1 MVYRS
6 TLIRAARFVGIC
18 LVVSFVVLS
27 VFFRVEAYRFRRQ
40 AERLMA
46 DVQALKLRQSN
57 WLEAERLISRW
68 GKYGHYEG
76 HCDASFCRYSIG
88 LNSPAMAL
96 GNAGFWRHL
105 DNRFVRVVAPFIFD
119 YSGGRLATLL
129 TTLVVQ
135 DSVVLRKSAVFIYDV
150 PSTSSGSSGYSLIA
164 TSRATS
170 RLTSGGWPLIGSEQ
184 LAEHPFY
191 AFRRPGGC
199 SFCLMVNVTFTPDT
213 PDPEMRRLTTFDLS
227 CITRLRACRNLE
239 DIYPPAENWH
249 LYDYTPGDRPS
260 PPNQV
265 HTENAPLPLA
275 CGVPLFARGREAGQ
289 ILSVTALSESQEG
302 QPGEVIEEKASV
314 RLNGVLKGETEYKP
328 GELIAV
334 TSRSDSRYSPNEIE
348 TPLTPG
354 KQFLLLTVY
363 REDKSHPLELERCL
377 VLPDTPETRNQL
389 EAGVAQNDSL
399 RYPDP
404 RASNFIPD

>member
-6 TLIRAARFVGIC
+6 TLIRTLGRVGIC
-18 LVVSFVVLS
+18 LVVSFVVLN
-27 VFFRVEAYRFRRQ
+27 VFLRVEAYRFQRR

-105 DNRFVRVVAPFIFD
+105 DNHFVRLIAPFIFD

-129 TTLVVQ
+129 TTIVVQ

-191 AFRRPGGC
+191 AVTRPGGC
-199 SFCLMVNVTFTPDT
+199 SFCLMANVTFTPDT
-213 PDPEMRRLTTFDLS
+213 PDPEMRRLTTFNLN
-227 CITRLRACRNLE
+227 CITRLRPCRYLE
-239 DIYPPAENWH
+239 DIYPAAEDWH
-249 LYDYTPGDRPS
+249 LYDG
-260 PPNQV
+260 
-265 HTENAPLPLA
+265 
-275 CGVPLFARGREAGQ
+275 
-289 ILSVTALSESQEG
+289 
-302 QPGEVIEEKASV
+302 
-314 RLNGVLKGETEYKP
+314 
-328 GELIAV
+328 
-334 TSRSDSRYSPNEIE
+334 
-348 TPLTPG
+348 
-354 KQFLLLTVY
+354 
-363 REDKSHPLELERCL
+363 
-377 VLPDTPETRNQL
+377 
-389 EAGVAQNDSL
+389 
-399 RYPDP
+399 
-404 RASNFIPD
+404 

>member
-1 MVYRS
+1 MVYRF

-18 LVVSFVVLS
+18 LVVSFVVLN
-27 VFFRVEAYRFRRQ
+27 VFLRFEAYRFQRQ

-88 LNSPAMAL
+88 LNSPGMAL

-105 DNRFVRVVAPFIFD
+105 DNHFVRLTAPFIFA

-129 TTLVVQ
+129 TTIVVQ

-191 AFRRPGGC
+191 AFTTPGGC

-213 PDPEMRRLTTFDLS
+213 PGPEMRRLITFDLS

-239 DIYPPAENWH
+239 DIYPAAENWH
-249 LYDYTPGDRPS
+249 LYDNTPAGRPL

-265 HTENAPLPLA
+265 HTENALR
-275 CGVPLFARGREAGQ
+275 VPG
-289 ILSVTALSESQEG
+289 
-302 QPGEVIEEKASV
+302 
-314 RLNGVLKGETEYKP
+314 
-328 GELIAV
+328 
-334 TSRSDSRYSPNEIE
+334 
-348 TPLTPG
+348 
-354 KQFLLLTVY
+354 
-363 REDKSHPLELERCL
+363 HPLRFR
-377 VLPDTPETRNQL
+377 PGTWFTSP
-389 EAGVAQNDSL
+389 L
-399 RYPDP
+399 R
-404 RASNFIPD
+404 

>member
-1 MVYRS
+1 MVYRF

-18 LVVSFVVLS
+18 LVVSFVVLN
-27 VFFRVEAYRFRRQ
+27 VFLRFEAYRFQRQ

-88 LNSPAMAL
+88 LNSPGMAL

-105 DNRFVRVVAPFIFD
+105 DNHFVRLTAPFIFA

-129 TTLVVQ
+129 TTIVVQ

-191 AFRRPGGC
+191 AFTRPGGC

-213 PDPEMRRLTTFDLS
+213 PGPEMRRLITFDLS

-239 DIYPPAENWH
+239 DIYPAAENWH
-249 LYDYTPGDRPS
+249 LYDNTPAGRPS

-275 CGVPLFARGREAGQ
+275 CGVPLFARGREASQ
-289 ILSVTALSESQEG
+289 ILSVTAVSESQER
-302 QPGEVIEEKASV
+302 QPGEVIEKASAG
-314 RLNGVLKGETEYKP
+314 LNGVLKGETEYKP

-334 TSRSDSRYSPNEIE
+334 TSRSDSTYSPNEIE
-348 TPLTPG
+348 TPLNPG

-363 REDKSHPLELERCL
+363 RENKSYPLELGRCL
-377 VLPDTPETRNQL
+377 VLSDTPEIRDQL
-389 EAGVAQNDSL
+389 KAGVAQNDSL

>member
-6 TLIRAARFVGIC
+6 TLIRTLRRIGIC
-18 LVVSFVVLS
+18 LVVSFVVLN
-27 VFFRVEAYRFRRQ
+27 VFLRVEAYRFQRR

-76 HCDASFCRYSIG
+76 HCDACFCRYSID
-88 LNSPAMAL
+88 LESPGMAL

-105 DNRFVRVVAPFIFD
+105 DNHFVRLIAPFIFD

-129 TTLVVQ
+129 TTIVVQ

-191 AFRRPGGC
+191 AVTRPGGC
-199 SFCLMVNVTFTPDT
+199 SFCLMANVTFTPDT
-213 PDPEMRRLTTFDLS
+213 PDPEMRRLTTFNLN
-227 CITRLRACRNLE
+227 CITRLRPCRYLE
-239 DIYPPAENWH
+239 DIYPAAEDWH
-249 LYDYTPGDRPS
+249 LYDGTLGGRPS
-260 PPNQV
+260 PPNQT
-265 HTENAPLPLA
+265 HTEHAPLSLA
-275 CGVPLFARGREAGQ
+275 CRVPLFARGREAGQ
-289 ILSVTALSESQEG
+289 ILSVTALSESQERR
-302 QPGEVIEEKASV
+302 PGEVIEKASV
-314 RLNGVLKGETEYKP
+314 RLNGVLKGETGYKP

-334 TSRSDSRYSPNEIE
+334 TSRSYGSYSPLAIE

-354 KQFLLLTVY
+354 GQFLLLTVY
-363 REDKSHPLELERCL
+363 REDKSQPLVLERCL
-377 VLPDTPETRNQL
+377 VLSDTPEIRNQL

-399 RYPDP
+399 RYADP

>member
-1 MVYRS
+1 MVSRS
-6 TLIRAARFVGIC
+6 TLIRTARLVGIC
-18 LVVSFVVLS
+18 LVASFVVLN
-27 VFFRVEAYRFRRQ
+27 VVLRVETYRFRRQ

-57 WLEAERLISRW
+57 WLEAERLITRW

-76 HCDASFCRYSIG
+76 HCDASFCRYSID
-88 LNSPAMAL
+88 LESPGMAL
-96 GNAGFWRHL
+96 GNAGFWRYL
-105 DNRFVRVVAPFIFD
+105 NNRFVRLVAPFIFD

-129 TTLVVQ
+129 TTFVVQ

-150 PSTSSGSSGYSLIA
+150 PSTPSGSSGYSLIA

-191 AFRRPGGC
+191 AVTRPGGC
-199 SFCLMVNVTFTPDT
+199 SFCLMANVTFTPDT
-213 PDPEMRRLTTFDLS
+213 PDPEMRRLTTFNLN
-227 CITRLRACRNLE
+227 CITRLRPCRYLE
-239 DIYPPAENWH
+239 DIYPAAEDWH
-249 LYDYTPGDRPS
+249 LYDGTLGGRPS

-265 HTENAPLPLA
+265 RTENVPLPLA

-314 RLNGVLKGETEYKP
+314 RLSGVLKGETEYKP
-328 GELIAV
+328 GELISV

-377 VLPDTPETRNQL
+377 VLPDTPEVRKQL
-389 EAGVAQNDSL
+389 EAGMAQNDSL
-399 RYPDP
+399 RYADP

>member
-1 MVYRS
+1 MVYRF

-18 LVVSFVVLS
+18 LVVSFVVLN
-27 VFFRVEAYRFRRQ
+27 VFLRFEAYRFQRQ

-88 LNSPAMAL
+88 LNSPGMAL

-105 DNRFVRVVAPFIFD
+105 DNHFVRLTAPFIFA

-129 TTLVVQ
+129 TTIVVQ

-164 TSRATS
+164 TSR
-170 RLTSGGWPLIGSEQ
+170 LTSGGWPLIGSEQ

-191 AFRRPGGC
+191 AFTRPGGC

-213 PDPEMRRLTTFDLS
+213 PGPEMRRLITFDLS

-239 DIYPPAENWH
+239 DIYPAAENWH
-249 LYDYTPGDRPS
+249 LYDNTPAGRPS

-275 CGVPLFARGREAGQ
+275 CGVPLFARGREASQ
-289 ILSVTALSESQEG
+289 ILSVTAVSESQER
-302 QPGEVIEEKASV
+302 QPGEVIEKASAG
-314 RLNGVLKGETEYKP
+314 LNGVLKGETEYKP

-334 TSRSDSRYSPNEIE
+334 TSRSDSTYSPNEIE
-348 TPLTPG
+348 TPLNPG

-363 REDKSHPLELERCL
+363 RENKSYPLELGRCL
-377 VLPDTPETRNQL
+377 VLSDTPEIRDQL
-389 EAGVAQNDSL
+389 KAGVAQNDSL